1 MRQTH
6 KIKVLK
12 HTELQ
17 KTANKPVKEQAKK
30 KALVKK
36 YKVKVKKYKARV
48 RKLRAR
54 LKIKLILIKNK

>member
-1 MRQTH
+1 MRRIH

-17 KTANKPVKEQAKK
+17 KTANKPVKEQVKK

-36 YKVKVKKYKARV
+36 YKVKVKKYKAKV
-48 RKLRAR
+48 K
-54 LKIKLILIKNK
+54 K